1 MMGNLLLIVR
11 MLVYVGASAFGGA
24 AFIDYDP
31 SVGAMGQVAID
42 LEGLTTFLTSMA
54 VVVGTFF
61 TSRFAKVK

>member
-1 MMGNLLLIVR
+1 MGILFLILR

-31 SVGAMGQVAID
+31 SVGAMGQLTID
-42 LEGLTTFLTSMA
+42 LEGLTTFIVSMF

-61 TSRFAKVK
+61 SSRFAKVK